1 MKNLIA
7 FFADIET
14 SSEMEVQSASFPNR
28 ISEEEIG
35 ARSTYSK
42 LSYEQSLREI
52 QNLKE
57 TFHIKM
63 NETSKVEPQY
73 KQFNFYR
80 NNNGKGN
87 FFEIFK
93 SLEAKWIEIIKKPQE
108 SISKTFTTNYIVIF
122 NVGLKYLGRLN

>member
-1 MKNLIA
+1 MLENQDLFQMKNLIA

-14 SSEMEVQSASFPNR
+14 TSENEEHPKMTPNK
-28 ISEEEIG
+28 IFEEEITI
-35 ARSTYSK
+35 RNTYSK

-57 TFHIKM
+57 TFNIKL
-63 NETSKVEPQY
+63 NEQNKVEQKY

-80 NNNGKGN
+80 TNKKGN

-93 SLEAKWIEIIKKPQE
+93 SLEAKWNEIIKKPQE
-108 SISKTFTTNYIVIF
+108 SISATFTTNYIVNI
-122 NVGLKYLGRLN
+122 